1 MRRYLRLTWLLLKAY
16 VRDRGALFFSFLVPI
31 LITAIF
37 GVLNFGTPTRV
48 AVGVVDEAA
57 NASSAQFVATLRAVP
72 ALEVHVGSRDDEVTA
87 LRRGTRDLVL
97 SFPPGFAPS
106 PRGEPA
112 LIEIYE
118 HSGRPQQV
126 ALGRAVVQQ
135 LIDQVTFQA
144 LGGRP
149 IALLKTT
156 TVDANRLS
164 YVDFLIPGM
173 VAMSIMQLGVF
184 SVAFGIVQSK
194 RTGALRRLMATPLRP
209 RTLLAAQT
217 SVRLLMVLA
226 QVVILVGMG
235 ELLFGY
241 RLVGNFGELV
251 AVGVLGGV
259 VFLAMGFAIAGSART
274 EDQAA
279 PLANLVSMPQMFLSG
294 VFFPRDALPAWL
306 RPIADFFPLTFLADA
321 AREIGTQ
328 GAHLWDVSRDI
339 VGLVVWLAI
348 AFVAAV
354 KLFRFE

>member
-1 MRRYLRLTWLLLKAY
+1 MRRYLTLSWLLLKAY

-37 GVLNFGTPTRV
+37 GVLNFGGPNSV
-48 AVGVVDEAA
+48 VVGVVDEAS
-57 NASSAQFVATLRAVP
+57 NAASAQFVDGLRKVG
-72 ALEVHVGSRDDEVTA
+72 ALEVHSGARDAELTA
-87 LRRGTRDLVL
+87 LRRGQRDLVL
-97 SFPPGFAPS
+97 VFPEGFAPS
-106 PRGEPA
+106 PRESA
-112 LIEIYE
+112 AIVVYE

-126 ALGRAVVQQ
+126 AVGRAILAQ
-135 LIDQVTFQA
+135 LVDQATFAATSTQ
-144 LGGRP
+144 P
-149 IALLKTT
+149 IARFERQE
-156 TVDANRLS
+156 VDANRLT

-184 SVAFGIVQSK
+184 SVAFGIVESK
-194 RTGALRRLMATPLRP
+194 RTGVLRRLMATPLRP
-209 RTLLAAQT
+209 ATLLAAQT
-217 SVRLLMVLA
+217 TVRLLMVLA
-226 QVVILVGMG
+226 QVVVLVGMG

-241 RLVGNFGELV
+241 HLVGNFAELV
-251 AVGVLGGV
+251 TVGVLGGV

-294 VFFPRDALPAWL
+294 IFFGRDALPAWL
-306 RPIADFFPLTFLADA
+306 RPVTDFFPLTFLADA

-328 GAHLWDVSRDI
+328 GAHLWDVSHDLL
-339 VGLVVWLAI
+339 GLAVWLAI